1 MNIAR
6 HLTATPL
13 LLAVLMVAAMF
24 MGQAVGTSALPAP
37 DQGTAAEAQAIRP
50 PAEGS
55 VAALLAEC
63 EEPAEGVLPSSVVV
77 TPEGAPAPVVGGE
90 VLVGQA
96 LEQVFDGVDYG
107 LTVHGFCV

>member
-6 HLTATPL
+6 LLTATPL
-13 LLAVLMVAAMF
+13 LLAALMVAAMF
-24 MGQAVGTSALPAP
+24 MGQAVGTTALPAP
-37 DQGTAAEAQAIRP
+37 DQGTAAEAMAIRP

-55 VAALLAEC
+55 VAALLADC
-63 EEPAEGVLPSSVVV
+63 EDPEGALPSSVVV
-77 TPEGAPAPVVGGE
+77 TPEGAAAPVVGGE

-107 LTVHGFCV
+107 LTVHGFCK

>member
-1 MNIAR
+1 MTLAR
-6 HLTATPL
+6 YLTATPL

-24 MGQAVGTSALPAP
+24 MGQAAGTTALPAP
-37 DQGTAAEAQAIRP
+37 DQGTAAEAMAIRP

-77 TPEGAPAPVVGGE
+77 TPEGAAAPVVGGD

-96 LEQVFDGVDYG
+96 LDQAFGGVDHG
-107 LTVHGFCV
+107 MVVHGFCA